1 MAKVIFEVN
10 YNVIP
15 EKREDYIEAI
25 RELKELI
32 KEKSINDYLVLET
45 KNRNQ
50 SNNFTEIFICEDEDQ
65 LGIIEEDENISDKVN
80 SIMENFIVEGKAT
93 YSTKIEI

>member
-1 MAKVIFEVN
+1 MSKVIFEVN

-15 EKREDYIEAI
+15 EKREDYIDAI

-32 KEKSINDYLVLET
+32 KEKSIDDYLVLET

-50 SNNFTEIFICEDEDQ
+50 SNNFTEIFICDNEEQ
-65 LGIIEEDENISDKVN
+65 LGIIEEDENISEKVN
-80 SIMENFIVEGKAT
+80 SIMENFIVDGKAT